1 MSNVTVVSQSQA
13 SRAMANEL
21 NDLRE
26 RWLIRKQIEAETLGE
41 KLSIADVDHAVMLSG
56 DNLFETYN
64 QIVQEADAIQSHLSD
79 LAKAKGIRAK
89 VRRDALIVEL
99 TYKRALQRAF
109 KHTAYLKRKSV
120 KKPKP
125 VKTTPTAAE
134 LLANVTGPDKLIGD
148 AWQLLKSLARD
159 NRVIYSTE
167 EQGLVDM
174 LRAWLRQQGHIPGF
188 DYGLREAEPGNGQ
201 NGA

>member
-1 MSNVTVVSQSQA
+1 MTNVTVVSQSQA
-13 SRAMANEL
+13 SRVMANEL

-26 RWLIRKQIEAETLGE
+26 RWLIRKRIEAETLGE
-41 KLSIADVDHAVMLSG
+41 EFSIADVDHAVMLSG

-89 VRRDALIVEL
+89 VRRDALVVEL

-109 KHTAYLKRKSV
+109 KHAAYLARRST

-125 VKTTPTAAE
+125 AKVNKDFVE
-134 LLANVTGPDKLIGD
+134 LLAGVTGPDKLISD
-148 AWQLLKSLARD
+148 AWLLLRKLNFD
-159 NRVIYSTE
+159 NRVIYSDE
-167 EQGLVDM
+167 EWKTIDL
-174 LRAWLRQQGHIPGF
+174 LRVWLRREGHIH
-188 DYGLREAEPGNGQ
+188 
-201 NGA
+201 